1 MNIRLIEGQD
11 IDKVKWNSC
20 VHYAINGNIFGYK
33 WFLDHVAKD
42 WDALVEGD
50 YESVFPLVWKEGRFG
65 NRSLYQPSIIREL
78 GIYSINTLSQTRVTE
93 FINHIPEEYKSVNIA
108 LNERN
113 FVSEETGY
121 ELEKKQN
128 HQLYLGQPY
137 EILSEAYDADLK
149 AKLQEHETMLLI
161 PASNIKPERI
171 ADFYKKHTN
180 LPAKELEYNYHA
192 IMRVMYNALHR
203 GWGFATGVTDREQN
217 LLAVNFF
224 LYSHNKVMSFLPV
237 ESPEGKAK
245 NALYLLMDMIIQS
258 HANKQMIL
266 DFNTQEDNILAAYF
280 NGLPNKFFCLKKK
293 NKRFLGIY

>member
-1 MNIRLIEGQD
+1 M
-11 IDKVKWNSC
+11 
-20 VHYAINGNIFGYK
+20 
-33 WFLDHVAKD
+33 
-42 WDALVEGD
+42 
-50 YESVFPLVWKEGRFG
+50 
-65 NRSLYQPSIIREL
+65 
-78 GIYSINTLSQTRVTE
+78 
-93 FINHIPEEYKSVNIA
+93 
-108 LNERN
+108 
-113 FVSEETGY
+113 
-121 ELEKKQN
+121 
-128 HQLYLGQPY
+128 
-137 EILSEAYDADLK
+137 
-149 AKLQEHETMLLI
+149 

-171 ADFYKKHTN
+171 ADFYKKYTK

-266 DFNTQEDNILAAYF
+266 DFNTTGENTLASHF
-280 NGLPNKFFCLKKK
+280 NGLPNKFFYLRKKSRIW
-293 NKRFLGIY
+293 NLF